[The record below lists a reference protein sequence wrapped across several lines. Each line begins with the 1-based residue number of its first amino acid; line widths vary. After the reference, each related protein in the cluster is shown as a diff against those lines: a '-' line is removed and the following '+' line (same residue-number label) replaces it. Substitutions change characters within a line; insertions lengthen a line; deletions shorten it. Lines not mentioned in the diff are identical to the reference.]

1 MTLNLPYRQIH
12 LDFHTSPH
20 IAGVGA
26 DFDPAEF
33 ADTLA
38 RAHVNSVTS
47 FARCHHGMIYY
58 ESAAHGERVHPG
70 LVRRDLLP
78 AQIEACHRRG
88 IRVPIYTTVQWD
100 DFSADAHREWLCV
113 DEEGRLAG
121 TKPLQAGFY
130 RTLDVFH
137 PGYRQFLK
145 DHIAEIFRLMPVDGL
160 FLDIVQVKPS
170 LARHWLDA
178 MDDAGFDP
186 EDEAARLRFARRV
199 LDDWKHELSDFIR
212 RQPGYTDACTIF
224 YNAGHVG
231 SGDRTAA
238 AAYSHYELES
248 LPSGGWGY
256 LHFPVAQRY
265 VRGMGKPTLGMTGK
279 FHTSWGDFH
288 SYKNPAALEFECF
301 HMLALGARCSVGD
314 QLHPTGRLD
323 PYTYDLIGGAY
334 GRAAAVEPWCAGAQ
348 PVADIGVFTEEEFT
362 AGNLTPGHNRLPDSI
377 FGAVRMLQE
386 MHAQFDII
394 SSDRDLAQYRLLI
407 LPDGIPVDAAL
418 AARLET
424 YLDAGGALI
433 ASHRSGLRPDG
444 QGFASPCFGV
454 DYVGPAPYTPDF
466 LVPGAAFRASS
477 GLNPT
482 GYAMYERGTEVSAAA
497 GTEVLAEVEVPYFN
511 RTWRHFCSHRHTPSA
526 QRVGYPGIV
535 RRGRVIYFSHPIF
548 TMYQANAPLWCRKL
562 LAAAVELLLPEPALT
577 IQAPASVIASLTRQ
591 PEAGRQV
598 LHLLHYIPERRGAAF
613 DVVEDVIPL
622 YNLPISVQVA
632 DRVTR
637 VACVPQG
644 ETLAF
649 TQEEDR
655 VRFTAPELNGYQV
668 VEVVA

>member
-26 DFDPAEF
+26 DFDPDEF

-38 RAHVNSVTS
+38 RAHVNSVTC

-58 ESAAHGERVHPG
+58 ESAAHPERVHPG

-186 EDEAARLRFARRV
+186 EDEGARLRFARRV
-199 LDDWKHELSDFIR
+199 LDDWKLEMSEFIR
-212 RQPGYTDACTIF
+212 SQPGYTDACTIF

-231 SGDRTAA
+231 PGDRTAA

-265 VRGMGKPTLGMTGK
+265 VRGLGKPTLGMTGK

-314 QLHPTGRLD
+314 QLHPTGRID
-323 PYTYDLIGGAY
+323 PYTYDLIGGVY
-334 GRAAAVEPWCAGAQ
+334 GRAGRWSRGARARSRWPTSASSPRGVHRGQPDPRPQPAARQHLRRRAHAAGDARPVRHHLQ
-348 PVADIGVFTEEEFT
+348 RPRPVAVQAADP
-362 AGNLTPGHNRLPDSI
+362 ARRHPGGR
-377 FGAVRMLQE
+377 G
-386 MHAQFDII
+386 
-394 SSDRDLAQYRLLI
+394 
-407 LPDGIPVDAAL
+407 
-418 AARLET
+418 
-424 YLDAGGALI
+424 AGGPAG
-433 ASHRSGLRPDG
+433 GL
-444 QGFASPCFGV
+444 
-454 DYVGPAPYTPDF
+454 
-466 LVPGAAFRASS
+466 PG
-477 GLNPT
+477 
-482 GYAMYERGTEVSAAA
+482 
-497 GTEVLAEVEVPYFN
+497 
-511 RTWRHFCSHRHTPSA
+511 
-526 QRVGYPGIV
+526 
-535 RRGRVIYFSHPIF
+535 RR
-548 TMYQANAPLWCRKL
+548 
-562 LAAAVELLLPEPALT
+562 
-577 IQAPASVIASLTRQ
+577 
-591 PEAGRQV
+591 
-598 LHLLHYIPERRGAAF
+598 RR
-613 DVVEDVIPL
+613 
-622 YNLPISVQVA
+622 A
-632 DRVTR
+632 DR
-637 VACVPQG
+637 Q
-644 ETLAF
+644 L
-649 TQEEDR
+649 Q
-655 VRFTAPELNGYQV
+655 VRA
-668 VEVVA
+668 